1 MLVSTVL
8 VALDPRGHAPFERD
22 VPDATPSVSDLVA
35 TMLDVD
41 EPETSAV
48 LAVIAGLSDDE
59 FLRSRIRR
67 ELARRRHALP
77 GWLDGLSDVRPYR
90 SVEAT
95 HVLADGEN
103 VVLGARL
110 SSGQELTVLCY
121 VDFNLGTV
129 VKDAFVVDEPVG
141 AVLARM
147 RAALDDPD
155 AALRD
160 IDPAEARARI
170 AWAIKIGAMTFP
182 PLQTETWPACR
193 PLVEW
198 LVRSL
203 PEGGTG
209 YEHKEWSD
217 TELDVIAAGFLAS
230 SFGSA
235 FAGDEDQRYLLDSLL
250 WYSSAY
256 GPCDPLRWSPT
267 SVEIVLLDWIPRKL
281 VADTAILAAAP
292 ALLRGLIR
300 YCHRERGVRASLTA
314 DTLSAV
320 DAYEP
325 EYQQLIRSP
334 RPQGPMALLAAM
346 GALDPDTAW
355 ENPDDTAKSLSEIML
370 EALRATVGGEEALH
384 TVQTTPLP
392 DEDFDWADIPS
403 DIHAPVADVLA
414 LCDRC
419 CAQLLDV
426 EYRTAA
432 RRLLARA
439 ARGDP
444 AVFRRRARA
453 DNTAAA
459 VCWIVGKAN
468 HLFDSGAGGMQ
479 VKDLLA
485 HFGVSGSVSQRATT
499 LLRAGGFPTDHYG
512 EIRLGSPDYLVSARR
527 RSILTQRDRHTAG

>member
-8 VALDPRGHAPFERD
+8 EALDPHGHAPFEREE
-22 VPDATPSVSDLVA
+22 PDATPSVSDLVA

-48 LAVIAGLSDDE
+48 LAVIAGLCEDE
-59 FLRSRIRR
+59 LLRSRIRR
-67 ELARRRHALP
+67 ELTRRRHALP
-77 GWLDGLSDVRPYR
+77 GWLDGLSDVHPYR
-90 SVEAT
+90 AVEAT
-95 HVLADGEN
+95 HILADGES
-103 VVLGARL
+103 VMLGARL
-110 SSGQELTVLCY
+110 SSGRELTAVCY

-129 VKDAFVVDEPVG
+129 VKDAFVLDEPIG
-141 AVLARM
+141 AVLATM

-155 AALRD
+155 AVVRV
-160 IDPAEARARI
+160 IDPAEARARLG
-170 AWAIKIGAMTFP
+170 WAIKIGAMTFP
-182 PLQTETWPACR
+182 PLETETWPACR
-193 PLVEW
+193 PLVQW
-198 LVRSL
+198 LVRAL

-209 YEHKEWSD
+209 YQRKEWSD
-217 TELDVIAAGFLAS
+217 TELEAIAAGFLAS
-230 SFGSA
+230 PFGSA

-256 GPCDPLRWSPT
+256 GPCDAWRSSPT

-281 VADTAILAAAP
+281 VVDATILAAAP

-300 YCHRERGVRASLTA
+300 YCHHQRGIRASLTT
-314 DTLSAV
+314 DTLGAV

-325 EYQQLIRSP
+325 EYQQIIRSP
-334 RPQGPMALLAAM
+334 RAQGPMALLAAM
-346 GALDPDTAW
+346 GALEPDTSW
-355 ENPDDTAKSLSEIML
+355 EYPDDTATSLSEIML
-370 EALRATVGGEEALH
+370 DALRATVGGEQALH
-384 TVQTTPLP
+384 TLQTTPLP

-444 AVFRRRARA
+444 AAFKRRARA

-468 HLFDSGAGGMQ
+468 HLFTPSGGGMQ
-479 VKDLLA
+479 VKDLLE

-512 EIRLGSPDYLVSARR
+512 EIRLGSPDYLVSDRR
-527 RSILTQRDRHTAG
+527 HSILTQRDRYTTQ

>member
-1 MLVSTVL
+1 M
-8 VALDPRGHAPFERD
+8 
-22 VPDATPSVSDLVA
+22 
-35 TMLDVD
+35 
-41 EPETSAV
+41 
-48 LAVIAGLSDDE
+48 
-59 FLRSRIRR
+59 
-67 ELARRRHALP
+67 
-77 GWLDGLSDVRPYR
+77 
-90 SVEAT
+90 
-95 HVLADGEN
+95 
-103 VVLGARL
+103 LGARL
-110 SSGQELTVLCY
+110 SSGQELTAVCY

-129 VKDAFVVDEPVG
+129 VKDAFVLDERIE
-141 AVLARM
+141 AVVAKM

-160 IDPAEARARI
+160 IDPAEARARLE
-170 AWAIKIGAMTFP
+170 WAIKIGAMTFP
-182 PLQTETWPACR
+182 PLETETWPACR
-193 PLVEW
+193 PLLQW
-198 LVRSL
+198 LVQAL
-203 PEGGTG
+203 PAGGTG
-209 YEHKEWSD
+209 YERKEWSD
-217 TELDVIAAGFLAS
+217 TELETIAAGFLAS
-230 SFGSA
+230 PFGSA

-281 VADTAILAAAP
+281 VADATILAAAP

-300 YCHRERGVRASLTA
+300 YCHHERDIRASLAA
-314 DTLSAV
+314 DTLNAV

-325 EYQQLIRSP
+325 EYQQIIRSP

-355 ENPDDTAKSLSEIML
+355 ENPDDEASSLAEIML
-370 EALRATVGGEEALH
+370 DALRAAVGGEQTLH
-384 TVQTTPLP
+384 TLQPTSLP

-444 AVFRRRARA
+444 AAFRRRARA
-453 DNTAAA
+453 DNSAAA

-468 HLFDSGAGGMQ
+468 LLFDPGAGRMQ

-499 LLRAGGFPTDHYG
+499 LLRAAGFPTDHYG
-512 EIRLGSPDYLVSARR
+512 EIRLGSPDYLVSDRR
-527 RSILTQRDRHTAG
+527 RSILTQRDRYTAG